1 MLYANKYN
9 RLKISRNC
17 DNIDIKEGV
26 RFWKN
31 YIKNMVGVRG
41 IEVNNVIN
49 KDLTFK
55 FDAHLTS
62 KTMIIPIILIV
73 IAILG
78 GKFFYLWIIG
88 LFIIVIIYNKLLA
101 YSISFDT
108 ENIIIKNTFKKHML
122 CYKYG
127 IRIKIT
133 KGRNFH
139 YGMGG
144 EGRLYKQ
151 LFKESDAKYY
161 LVIDYY
167 GEQFVL
173 DSYVDDSKVQDIMR
187 FIENFSFEKNLEYEQ
202 KGKNYI
208 RFSDY

>member
-1 MLYANKYN
+1 MV
-9 RLKISRNC
+9 
-17 DNIDIKEGV
+17 GV
-26 RFWKN
+26 SLWKN
-31 YIKNMVGVRG
+31 YIENMVGIRG

-55 FDAHLTS
+55 FNAHLTS
-62 KTMIIPIILIV
+62 KTMIIPIILII
-73 IAILG
+73 IAMFE

-88 LFIIVIIYNKLLA
+88 LFIIVLIYNKLSV
-101 YSISFDT
+101 YSISLDN
-108 ENIIIKNTFKKHML
+108 ENIIIKNSFKKHML
-122 CYKYG
+122 CYKNG
-127 IRIKIT
+127 LHIKIT
-133 KGRNFH
+133 KGRKFA

-173 DSYVDDSKVQDIMR
+173 DCSVDDSKVQDIII

-202 KGKNYI
+202 KQKRKNYI
-208 RFSDY
+208 RFSNY

>member
-1 MLYANKYN
+1 MA
-9 RLKISRNC
+9 
-17 DNIDIKEGV
+17 
-26 RFWKN
+26 
-31 YIKNMVGVRG
+31 GVRG
-41 IEVNNVIN
+41 IKVNNVIN

-62 KTMIIPIILIV
+62 KTMIIPIILIT
-73 IAILG
+73 IAVFV

-88 LFIIVIIYNKLLA
+88 LFIIVMIYNKLLA
-101 YSISFDT
+101 YSISFDN
-108 ENIIIKNTFKKHML
+108 ENIIIKNTLKKHIL
-122 CYKYG
+122 CYKNG
-127 IRIKIT
+127 IKIKIT
-133 KGRNFH
+133 KGRNFA

-167 GEQFVL
+167 GEQFIL
-173 DSYVDDSKVQDIMR
+173 GSFVDDSKVQDIMI
-187 FIENFSFEKNLEYEQ
+187 FIENFSFEKKLEYEQ
-202 KGKNYI
+202 KRKNYI

>member
-1 MLYANKYN
+1 MV
-9 RLKISRNC
+9 
-17 DNIDIKEGV
+17 GV
-26 RFWKN
+26 SLWKN
-31 YIKNMVGVRG
+31 YIENMVGIRG

-55 FDAHLTS
+55 FNAHLTS
-62 KTMIIPIILIV
+62 KTIIIPIILII
-73 IAILG
+73 IAMFE

-88 LFIIVIIYNKLLA
+88 LFIIVLIYNKLSV
-101 YSISFDT
+101 YSISFDN
-108 ENIIIKNTFKKHML
+108 ENIIIKNSFKKHML
-122 CYKYG
+122 CYKNG
-127 IRIKIT
+127 LHIKIT
-133 KGRNFH
+133 KGRNFA

-173 DSYVDDSKVQDIMR
+173 DCSVDDSKVQDIII

-202 KGKNYI
+202 KQKRKNYI
-208 RFSDY
+208 RFSNY